1 MRWNTHNTKTRD
13 KREQG
18 GKMVDQTRWGID
30 QVQQENK
37 AKAHE
42 AQKEMRKDIEEF
54 VKKCN
59 VFQLQQMYQ
68 RMKDLKK

>member
-1 MRWNTHNTKTRD
+1 
-13 KREQG
+13 
-18 GKMVDQTRWGID
+18 MVDQTRWGID

-42 AQKEMRKDIEEF
+42 AQKEMRKDIEKF
-54 VKKCN
+54 VKNCN
-59 VFQLQQMYQ
+59 VFELQQIYQ

>member
-1 MRWNTHNTKTRD
+1 MFVKKNKATTEK
-13 KREQG
+13 K
-18 GKMVDQTRWGID
+18 
-30 QVQQENK
+30 ENK

-59 VFQLQQMYQ
+59 VFELQQMYQ

>member
-1 MRWNTHNTKTRD
+1 MT
-13 KREQG
+13 
-18 GKMVDQTRWGID
+18 DQTRWNID

-59 VFQLQQMYQ
+59 QIYLFETFHIHLYNF
-68 RMKDLKK
+68 LPLS

>member
-1 MRWNTHNTKTRD
+1 MT
-13 KREQG
+13 
-18 GKMVDQTRWGID
+18 DQTRWGID

-59 VFQLQQMYQ
+59 VFELQQMYQ
-68 RMKDLKK
+68 RMKDMKNE

>member
-1 MRWNTHNTKTRD
+1 MHKTKTQD
-13 KREQG
+13 KQEQG
-18 GKMVDQTRWGID
+18 GKMTDQTRWGID

-59 VFQLQQMYQ
+59 VYELQQMYQ
-68 RMKDLKK
+68 KMKEVKK

>member
-1 MRWNTHNTKTRD
+1 MT
-13 KREQG
+13 
-18 GKMVDQTRWGID
+18 DQTRWGID

-68 RMKDLKK
+68 RMKDVKK